1 MESKEKC
8 KSGSES
14 TKSAAFFSSL
24 FHFARERLPSP
35 SFLCFLCSLCLCV
48 CVCVSL
54 SLSLFLWILLLHCRR
69 WSRWSR
75 EMSQISRGR
84 VLRVSFPSLVSSA
97 HYCFGVLISLLFWS
111 FKKHCTKDIAHTG
124 QGARRGGSRGG
135 GGGGGGRRKRRRR
148 RRRRPEVDAF
158 VHQLSFQMLPMK

>member
-24 FHFARERLPSP
+24 FHCARERLPSP
-35 SFLCFLCSLCLCV
+35 SFLCFLCSPLSVCVCVCV

-54 SLSLFLWILLLHCRR
+54 SLSLWILLLQCRR

-75 EMSQISRGR
+75 EMSRTSRGR
-84 VLRVSFPSLVSSA
+84 FLRVSFPSLVSSA

-135 GGGGGGRRKRRRR
+135 GGGGRRRR